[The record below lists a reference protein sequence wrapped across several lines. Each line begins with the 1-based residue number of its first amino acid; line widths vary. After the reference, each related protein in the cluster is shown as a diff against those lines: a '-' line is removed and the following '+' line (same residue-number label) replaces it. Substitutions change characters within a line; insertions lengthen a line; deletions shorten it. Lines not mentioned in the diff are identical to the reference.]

1 MLVVLVAKGRNF
13 IFSGLFSSFFSLIA
27 DNERVRWSLAGTQ
40 RAVKH
45 RERLE
50 ALECISL
57 LHLTIVNG
65 VGGWRGV
72 NIFNY

>member
-13 IFSGLFSSFFSLIA
+13 IFRGLFFSFFFLIA
-27 DNERVRWSLAGTQ
+27 DNECVRWSLAGTQ

-50 ALECISL
+50 ALECIPL

-65 VGGWRGV
+65 VGGGRGV